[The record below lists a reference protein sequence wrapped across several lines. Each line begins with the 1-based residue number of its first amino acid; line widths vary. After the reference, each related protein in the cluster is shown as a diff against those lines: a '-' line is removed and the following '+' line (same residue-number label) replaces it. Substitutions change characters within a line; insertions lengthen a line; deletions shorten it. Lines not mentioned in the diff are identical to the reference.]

1 MGHDQS
7 KNPLDHMKKKS
18 LYIFAAL
25 LALSAGYLLSSGEGP
40 TGAVVGVADA
50 EAGGLSIS
58 AKLAPPLPELDVDD
72 VTLTLKLLDGGEL
85 SVDGLVFSGVRGT
98 LILTGYSGMVSA
110 TDRSVTLKGKAASA
124 VLDSMGINKKG
135 SSVAVTVA
143 DVPFVTFTAAQVSLD
158 SLELVSTGTVD
169 VDGKGSFLVNNELVQ
184 FSPFSGTI
192 DVDPRGLILAG
203 HSDSFNVKGERTI
216 SVE

>member
-25 LALSAGYLLSSGEGP
+25 LALSAGYLLSAGESP

-85 SVDGLVFSGVRGT
+85 SIDGLVFSGVRGT

-110 TDRSVTLKGKAASA
+110 TDRGVTLKGKAASA
-124 VLDSMGINKKG
+124 VLDSMGINKNG
-135 SSVAVTVA
+135 NSVAVTTTG
-143 DVPFVTFTAAQVSLD
+143 VPFVTFNVAQVSLD

-192 DVDPRGLILAG
+192 DIDPRGLILAG
-203 HSDSFNVKGERTI
+203 HSDYFNVKGERTV